1 MRLWP
6 ALLLA
11 PLFAL
16 ASLTIGYAAATP
28 ACERAMGWALHLP
41 FVVFLVLSLAATALA
56 WQALRGAR
64 REFLPLVAAGVGS
77 FFSAVIAAQWIAVFL
92 ISPCMH

>member
-11 PLFAL
+11 PLLAL
-16 ASLTIGYAAATP
+16 AAQTGSYALATP
-28 ACERAMGWALHLP
+28 ACERSMTWLLHLS
-41 FVVFLVLSLAATALA
+41 FAIFFVLSLATTALA
-56 WQALRGAR
+56 WQTLARAR
-64 REFLPLVAAGVGS
+64 REFLPLVATGIGL
-77 FFSAVIAAQWIAVFL
+77 FFTAVIAAQWVAVFL

>member
-16 ASLTIGYAAATP
+16 AAQTAAYAFATP
-28 ACERAMGWALHLP
+28 ACERSMTWLLHLS
-41 FVVFLVLSLAATALA
+41 FATFLVLSVATTALA
-56 WQALRGAR
+56 WQTLARAR
-64 REFLPLVAAGVGS
+64 REFLPLVATGVGC
-77 FFSAVIAAQWIAVFL
+77 FFTAVIAAQWVAVFL

>member
-11 PLFAL
+11 PVLAL
-16 ASLTIGYAAATP
+16 AAGSGGYALATP
-28 ACERAMGWALHLP
+28 ACERSLTWLLHLS
-41 FVVFLVLSLAATALA
+41 FAIFLVLSLATTALA
-56 WQALRGAR
+56 WQTLSRARG
-64 REFLPLVAAGVGS
+64 EFLPMLATGVGA
-77 FFSAVIAAQWIAVFL
+77 FFTAVIAVQWVAVFL